1 MNKSEAFVY
10 SLCRKSF
17 LSLWSI
23 ANPQGKKRGKELC
36 DILVV
41 CEPDIV
47 IFSVKEIKY
56 KPSGDVKKN
65 WGRWTSKAIEDSAE
79 QLYGADRVLKVLKEV
94 KRKDGSIVL
103 SLPPPSERGIHRVAV
118 ALGSKG
124 EIPMYFGDLGRGF
137 IHVFDEQTVRILL
150 RELDTITDFV
160 KYLSAKE
167 RLFSSGKVSSVI
179 TGEENLLA
187 LYFHKGRTFPSGF
200 GAIVIDEGLWAEVS
214 AKEEFRARKEADRES
229 YFWDELIEHLIT
241 GLKCSFLAYQDPK
254 KGAERLVRTMAR
266 EDRFARRILAK
277 AFREF
282 MDLAATGEVRSRI
295 VPSPSG
301 VIYVFLARPVDHDR
315 RKRMAELA
323 GRCFIARGLNKS
335 SKVVI
340 GLATEQYAPGQGFS
354 FDAYCLKK
362 EDWTEEDQKK
372 LQQLQSKTGAFIS
385 PRCSRFSEDE
395 YPRMIE

>member
-10 SLCRKSF
+10 SLCKKSF

-56 KPSGDVKKN
+56 KPGSEVKKN
-65 WGRWTSKAIEDSAE
+65 WDRWTSKAIEDSAK
-79 QLYGADRVLKVLKEV
+79 QIYGAERVLKVLKEV

-103 SLPPPSERGIHRVAV
+103 SLPPASERRIHRVAV

-124 EIPMYFGDLGRGF
+124 KIPMYFGDLGKGF

-167 RLFSSGKVSSVI
+167 RLFLSKKVSAVI
-179 TGEENLLA
+179 IGEENLLA
-187 LYFHKGRTFPSGF
+187 LYLHKGRTFPRGYD
-200 GAIVIDEGLWAEVS
+200 AILVDEGLWAKVS

-241 GLKCSFLAYQDPK
+241 GLKCSFPACEDPK
-254 KGAERLVRTMAR
+254 KRGEELVRTMAR
-266 EDRFARRILAK
+266 EDRFGRRILAK
-277 AFREF
+277 SFREF
-282 MDLAATGEVRSRI
+282 MDLAAAGKVRSRI
-295 VPSPSG
+295 VPAPSG
-301 VIYVFLARPVDHDR
+301 VIYVFLARPVRHDR

-335 SKVVI
+335 SRVVI
-340 GLATEQYAPGQGFS
+340 GLATEVYAPGQGFS

-362 EDWTEEDQKK
+362 EGWTKEDQKK
-372 LQQLQSKTGAFIS
+372 FEELQSKTGAFTS
-385 PRCSRFSEDE
+385 PRCTRFSEDE
-395 YPRMIE
+395 YPRIIE